1 MMTGL
6 IFDIKRFA
14 LHDGPGIRTTV
25 FLKGCPLRCWWC
37 QNPES
42 IREFPETLQ
51 IKSITSS
58 YNKFC
63 DEDVTFGSEYSA
75 AELLVELFKDRIFYE
90 ESNGGVTFS
99 GGEPLIQ
106 HKFLREI
113 LSECKNVGL
122 NTAVDTSG
130 YASFNIIESI
140 YDDTDLFLYDI
151 KIIDDELHRKFTD
164 VSNELILNNLKRIT
178 SLGNKVHIRIPLIP
192 EITDTEKNLSDIINF
207 IKSLKNI
214 RQIDLLP
221 YNKIAESK
229 YKRLNK
235 PSLLGSLKTQT
246 KEKLTEIKSLFNS
259 VDAEVSLRG

>member
-42 IREFPETLQ
+42 IREFSETLQ

-75 AELLVELFKDRIFYE
+75 AELLVELLKDRIFYE

-192 EITDTEKNLSDIINF
+192 GITDTEKNLSDIINF
-207 IKSLKNI
+207 IKTLKNI
-214 RQIDLLP
+214 GQIDLLP

-229 YKRLNK
+229 YKRFNK
-235 PSLLGSLKTQT
+235 PSLLGNLQTQT
-246 KEKLTEIKSLFNS
+246 KEKLIEIKSLFNS

>member
-1 MMTGL
+1 MITGL
-6 IFDIKRFA
+6 VFDIKRFA

-42 IREFPETLQ
+42 IREFSETF
-51 IKSITSS
+51 KVKAVSSS

-63 DEDVTFGSEYSA
+63 EEETTFGSEYNSSQ
-75 AELLVELFKDRIFYE
+75 LLDEILRDRIFYD

-106 HKFLREI
+106 YKFLKEI
-113 LSECKNVGL
+113 LEMCKKYGL

-130 YASFNIIESI
+130 YADYEIIESI
-140 YDDTDLFLYDI
+140 YPDTDLFLYDL
-151 KIIDDELHRKFTD
+151 KIIDNDLHKKFTD
-164 VSNELILNNLKRIT
+164 VSNELILNNLKRLT
-178 SLGNKVHIRIPLIP
+178 RLRNKVHIRIPLIP
-192 EITDTEKNLSDIINF
+192 GITDTEKNLSDIINF
-207 IKSLKNI
+207 LKSLDNI

-221 YNKIAESK
+221 YNKISESK

-235 PSLLGSLKTQT
+235 TSLLGNLQPQSE
-246 KEKLTEIKSLFNS
+246 EKLIEIKSLFNS
-259 VDAEVSLRG
+259 IDIKVSLRG

>member
-1 MMTGL
+1 MITGL
-6 IFDIKRFA
+6 VFDIKRFA

-42 IREFPETLQ
+42 IREFSETLKV
-51 IKSITSS
+51 KSITST
-58 YNKFC
+58 YNKYC
-63 DEDVTFGSEYSA
+63 DEDITFGKEYSA
-75 AELLVELFKDRIFYE
+75 QDLLFELLKDRIFYE
-90 ESNGGVTFS
+90 ESNGGITFS

-106 HKFLREI
+106 YKFLKEV
-113 LSECKNVGL
+113 LTECKQSGL

-130 YASFNIIESI
+130 YASFNIIQSI
-140 YDDTDLFLYDI
+140 YDYTDLFLYDI
-151 KIIDDELHRKFTD
+151 KIIDDELHKKFTD
-164 VSNELILNNLKRIT
+164 VSNDLILVNLKRLT

-192 EITDTEKNLSDIINF
+192 GITDTEKNLSDIINF

-229 YKRLNK
+229 YKRFNK
-235 PSLLGSLKTQT
+235 PSLLGNLETQS
-246 KEKLTEIKSLFNS
+246 KEKLTQIKSLFDS
-259 VDAEVSLRG
+259 TAVAVSLRG